1 MTDHH
6 QKIHPV
12 DIETAPSAPL
22 VKHDSLSSIE
32 LHTPVQQFPPQHRT
46 IPVRYSK
53 PPKKRS
59 CCCKF
64 FCWTV
69 SLLLILLVL
78 IAATGGILYL
88 VFRPKLPKYSVTSLQ
103 VSNLQVNNS
112 DNSLSAAFN
121 VAITARNPNKKIG
134 IYYKEGSNISVWYG
148 DTNLCHGA
156 LPAFYQGHQ
165 NTTILNVSL
174 AGQTQFGST
183 LMSSLLE
190 EQQQTGT
197 IPLNL
202 KVRVPVRVKFGSLKL
217 RKVKFLVRCKLVV
230 GNLTAASN
238 LISIRSSSCKFKL
251 RL

>member
-1 MTDHH
+1 MTDH

-32 LHTPVQQFPPQHRT
+32 LRSPVHQFPPQHRT
-46 IPVRYSK
+46 IPVRHSK

-69 SLLLILLVL
+69 NS
-78 IAATGGILYL
+78 
-88 VFRPKLPKYSVTSLQ
+88 
-103 VSNLQVNNS
+103 S

-121 VAITARNPNKKIG
+121 VTITARNPNKKIG

-165 NTTILNVSL
+165 NTTILNVAL
-174 AGQTQFGST
+174 TGQTQFGST

-190 EQQQTGT
+190 EQQQTGR
-197 IPLNL
+197 IPLDL

-230 GNLTAASN
+230 GNLTADSN
-238 LISIRSSSCKFKL
+238 LVSIRTSSCKFKL